1 MARRTTADR
10 ADTRRSPRKDFALA
24 DRPGYLLHKAALMM
38 AEEAEAGLEAA
49 GMKTRDFFVLAS
61 LAGAPDLS
69 QQDLSQLL
77 NLDPT
82 TVVSVIDDL
91 EEREYV
97 ERQRNPKDRRRYLL
111 ILTPAGR
118 KALTAA
124 DQVATELEDNFF
136 KALSASEHTA
146 FMSILAKV
154 MSDRWPA
161 SICAD

>member
-1 MARRTTADR
+1 MARRTDVTQAQ
-10 ADTRRSPRKDFALA
+10 AGGLPRKGFALA
-24 DRPGYLLHKAALMM
+24 ERPGYLLHKAALML

-69 QQDLSQLL
+69 QQDLSRLL

-97 ERQRNPKDRRRYLL
+97 ERRRNPSDRRRYLL
-111 ILTPAGR
+111 DLTEAGR
-118 KALTAA
+118 EALAA
-124 DQVATELEDNFF
+124 TDRVATELEASFF
-136 KALSASEHTA
+136 ATLSAAERTTLLRLLGKLMA
-146 FMSILAKV
+146 G
-154 MSDRWPA
+154 RWPA
-161 SICAD
+161 SVCAD